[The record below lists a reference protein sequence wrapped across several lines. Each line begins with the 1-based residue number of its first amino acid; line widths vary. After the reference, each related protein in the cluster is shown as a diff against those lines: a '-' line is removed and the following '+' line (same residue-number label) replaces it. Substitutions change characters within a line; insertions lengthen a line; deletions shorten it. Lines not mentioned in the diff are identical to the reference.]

1 MNPYNPF
8 SSQMIELGEYID
20 KSPGLIKSII
30 SKKSEFVKK
39 WLPVIKTGFDDVR
52 LTDEMLENICLYC
65 EICNAYYESMRQVGF
80 KLVGNEL
87 AGVLQQIR
95 TKILNKEPNRSEVK
109 SKVYNY
115 QTGFMEY
122 ELADG
127 NFIKIVNESVIGP
140 RLEVSKDI
148 FCEEFV
154 KHLDISSYRDIK
166 IDKLL

>member
-8 SSQMIELGEYID
+8 TTKMMELGEYID
-20 KSPGLIKSII
+20 KSPDLIKSII
-30 SKKSEFVKK
+30 SKKSEYVKK
-39 WLPVIKTGFDDVR
+39 WLPIIKHSFDDLR
-52 LTDEMLENICLYC
+52 LTDEILENICLYC
-65 EICNAYYESMRQVGF
+65 EICNTYYESMRQVGL

-87 AGVLQQIR
+87 SGILKQIR
-95 TKILNKEPNRSEVK
+95 TKILNKEPKRSEVK

-127 NFIKIVNESVIGP
+127 NFIKIVNESVIGL
-140 RLEVSKDI
+140 RLDVSKDI

-154 KHLDISSYRDIK
+154 KHLDINSYRDNR
-166 IDKLL
+166 IDKIL